1 MRVYLF
7 YYLEEKIIEIGQTMD
22 IELIRSKRRT
32 IAIEITTDCRVVV
45 KAPYG
50 ASKTVIDRFIGE
62 KADWISRHLKKME
75 ERQQEESESKPIS
88 DQEMRL
94 LATRA
99 KRVIP
104 VKVRKFAELI
114 GVTYGRITIRNQ
126 KTRWGSCSAEG
137 NLNFNC
143 VLMRAPEEIVDYVVV
158 HELCHRIHMNH
169 SKAFWGEVEKI
180 IPDYKRRRLWLKENE
195 SKIMRG

>member
-1 MRVYLF
+1 
-7 YYLEEKIIEIGQTMD
+7 MD

-32 IAIEITTDCRVVV
+32 IVIEITTDCRVVV

-50 ASKTVIDRFIGE
+50 ASKAVIDRFIGE
-62 KADWISRHLKKME
+62 KADWISKHLKKME
-75 ERQQEESESKPIS
+75 ERNLEEAQAKPIS

-94 LATRA
+94 LVTRA

>member
-1 MRVYLF
+1 M
-7 YYLEEKIIEIGQTMD
+7 E

-50 ASKTVIDRFIGE
+50 APKTVIDRFIGE

-88 DQEMRL
+88 EQEMRL
-94 LATRA
+94 LVTRA

-114 GVTYGRITIRNQ
+114 GVKYGRITIRNQ

-158 HELCHRIHMNH
+158 HELCHRIHMDH